1 VPTGPKKEK
10 IQHEDKGLPAS
21 WAPRDNLRPQFQ
33 LATTERNHSLPPK
46 WDHFFAATES
56 VRVSLR
62 IHMCPYTPRPI
73 ETRRVGLPD
82 ACRIFVTRNSVCRRQ
97 LIRLR

>member
-1 VPTGPKKEK
+1 MRIKGSRLPGPLETTYGHNFNWPP
-10 IQHEDKGLPAS
+10 QSVTTLPV
-21 WAPRDNLRPQFQ
+21 
-33 LATTERNHSLPPK
+33 HSLPPK
-46 WDHFFAATES
+46 WTTFS
-56 VRVSLR
+56 PPPRVVRVSLR

-82 ACRIFVTRNSVCRRQ
+82 ACMAPRRIFVTRNSVCRRQ